1 MDSVRKIDPEI
12 RLKGILIVGVGCC
25 TCGEKKHFS
34 ASEIG
39 NVLTCAATISSD
51 TANRSQ
57 QMDSARQTGLE
68 IRLKGILIV
77 DVDCCIDDEEVEVLN
92 FQLRKSGMVCLVQSQ
107 SAVLQQIGADRWIQ
121 LLKQV

>member
-1 MDSVRKIDPEI
+1 
-12 RLKGILIVGVGCC
+12 
-25 TCGEKKHFS
+25 
-34 ASEIG
+34 
-39 NVLTCAATISSD
+39 
-51 TANRSQ
+51 
-57 QMDSARQTGLE
+57 MDSARQTGLE